1 MFLINKFN
9 SKNIYIYF
17 LLLAYIFTIFYIKET
32 LFLFYNSTDSPD
44 FFRYFKYLEF
54 NVNIVENTSSEQG
67 FLFYDLHSLY
77 FYFRNFAI
85 TEQNFFIFLS
95 KSIQELNLIFFLT
108 GCFGLYKLFKVYKY
122 TNTQILSA
130 LIFINLTPIAI
141 AQRIVFKPEIM
152 IFALLPWLILSY
164 ELFCKSKK
172 IIYLLCSIPIFSGLM
187 MQKGSSFAMV
197 SILLTIS

>member
-1 MFLINKFN
+1 MRIIGLFLKNLKMFLINKFN

-77 FYFRNFAI
+77 FYFRNFII

-108 GCFGLYKLFKVYKY
+108 GCFGLYKLFKVY
-122 TNTQILSA
+122 NIQIL
-130 LIFINLTPIAI
+130 
-141 AQRIVFKPEIM
+141 K
-152 IFALLPWLILSY
+152 
-164 ELFCKSKK
+164 
-172 IIYLLCSIPIFSGLM
+172 YL
-187 MQKGSSFAMV
+187 AR
-197 SILLTIS
+197 